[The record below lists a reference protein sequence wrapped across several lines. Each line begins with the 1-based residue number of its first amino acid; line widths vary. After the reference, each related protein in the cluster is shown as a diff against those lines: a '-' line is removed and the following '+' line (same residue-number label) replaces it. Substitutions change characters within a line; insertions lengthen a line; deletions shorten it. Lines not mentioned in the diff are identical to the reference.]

1 MHSSTAPIPT
11 PPRELSAD
19 CSRCAGLCCV
29 ALAFAKSADFA
40 FDKAAGEECV
50 NLDESFRCRIH
61 PQLRE
66 RGFKGC
72 TVFDCFG
79 AGQHVTQTVYGG
91 ATWHDGA
98 EVRDGMFAV
107 FPIVRQLHELL
118 FYLREALRLP
128 AAAPLHPA
136 LRRAEQEV
144 LAASETDPAAILSLD
159 IEELRAP
166 AANLLRDAARL
177 TREALDR
184 PAESV
189 AKRPRPARDHRAGAR
204 PASDARGTAR
214 RNRLH
219 PGADLLGADL
229 RTTDLRG
236 AELRGA
242 LLIAA
247 DLRGCDL
254 TATELIGA
262 DLRDA
267 RLDGADLREAV
278 YLTQLQVNAAQ
289 GDAQTRLPVGLNRPS
304 HWTAGTR
311 SNRPGAPQ
319 ARR

>member
-1 MHSSTAPIPT
+1 MHSSTTHTPT
-11 PPRELSAD
+11 PPRELAAD

-50 NLDESFRCRIH
+50 NLDDGFRCRIH

-79 AGQHVTQTVYGG
+79 AGQHVTQSVYGG
-91 ATWHDGA
+91 ATWHDGP

-118 FYLREALRLP
+118 FYLREALSLP
-128 AAAPLHPA
+128 AATPLHPA

-144 LAASETDPAAILSLD
+144 LAASEAEPAAILSLD

-177 TREALDR
+177 TREALE
-184 PAESV
+184 A
-189 AKRPRPARDHRAGAR
+189 PARTTAKGAR
-204 PASDARGTAR
+204 PGRDPRAASRRARLR
-214 RNRLH
+214 

-247 DLRGCDL
+247 DLRGADL

-267 RLDGADLREAV
+267 RLDGADLREAI

-289 GDAQTRLPVGLNRPS
+289 GDAATRLPVGLTRPS
-304 HWTAGTR
+304 HWASG
-311 SNRPGAPQ
+311 PAVQ